1 MSHVART
8 LDHESV
14 LALKCSIEHIETAM
28 FDSVL
33 ARRNVP
39 TGKLASAG
47 VSAGIY
53 GVLILAVFFGVSQ
66 TRKEVVQ
73 PVEVKLFTAA
83 PAQPAPPPPP
93 PPPAG
98 GAHKAVEKKP
108 VEKKPVEKKPDTVV
122 EPKVETKPE
131 EPTTTDDKPSDAAGV
146 PGGVVGGVP
155 GGVVGGVLGG
165 VPGGVV
171 GGVPGGVPGGT
182 GNAVLP
188 FGAGMTRPQQI
199 SGSAPS
205 YTPQAMAAR
214 VEGKLLVRCVITA
227 QGTVQNCNV
236 IKGLPMLD
244 QTVLTALTQS
254 RFTPVVYQG
263 RPVAVQYLFTFNFK
277 LP

>member
-1 MSHVART
+1 
-8 LDHESV
+8 
-14 LALKCSIEHIETAM
+14 M

-39 TGKLASAG
+39 SGKLASAG

-53 GVLILAVFFGVSQ
+53 GVLILAVVFGVSQ

-83 PAQPAPPPPP
+83 PAKPAPP

-98 GAHKAVEKKP
+98 GARKAVEKKP
-108 VEKKPVEKKPDTVV
+108 IEKKPIEKKPDTVV

-131 EPTTTDDKPSDAAGV
+131 EPTNTDDKPSDPAGV
-146 PGGVVGGVP
+146 PGGVSGGVP
-155 GGVVGGVLGG
+155 GGVVGGVVGG

-182 GNAVLP
+182 AGGTNAVLP
-188 FGAGMTRPQQI
+188 FGAGMTPTQRV
-199 SGSAPS
+199 SGPAPV

-214 VEGKLLVRCVITA
+214 VEGKVLVRCVITVE
-227 QGTVQNCNV
+227 GTVQNCEV
-236 IKGLPMLD
+236 LKGLPFL
-244 QTVLTALTQS
+244 TESVLTSLSQS
-254 RFTPVVYQG
+254 RYKPVVFQG
-263 RPVAVQYLFTFNFK
+263 RTVAVRYVLTFNFK
-277 LP
+277 VP

>member
-1 MSHVART
+1 
-8 LDHESV
+8 
-14 LALKCSIEHIETAM
+14 M

-53 GVLILAVFFGVSQ
+53 GLLILAVVFGVSQ
-66 TRKEVVQ
+66 TRKEIVQ
-73 PVEVKLFTAA
+73 PVEVKLFTAT
-83 PAQPAPPPPP
+83 PSPPAPPPPP

-98 GAHKAVEKKP
+98 GAHRSVEKKP

-131 EPTTTDDKPSDAAGV
+131 EPTTPDDKPSDAAGV

-199 SGSAPS
+199 SGSPPT
-205 YTPQAMAAR
+205 YTPQAMAAK

-227 QGTVQNCNV
+227 DGAVQNCNV

-244 QTVLTALTQS
+244 QTVLSALSHS

-263 RPVAVQYLFTFNFK
+263 HPVAVQYLFTFNFK